1 MDNYIV
7 RTTEDLLSDDIYGE
21 VFFDCTE
28 KIIPAILDRAMRR
41 ITAFNVS
48 EENPYYTSYEG
59 ILYSKDGKK
68 VIKSP
73 AKKSGSVKLHDGT
86 EDICENAF
94 AFSDIQS
101 VTFPDSLK
109 RIERSAFDSCYALT
123 EIDFGNG
130 IEHLG
135 ENEDGY
141 IFNSCDSLEVLRFP
155 KQLKSIGKSAFAN
168 SGVRA
173 IAFNEGLESIATRAF
188 YGSHLEKVELPASLK
203 NCGSLCFST
212 VQRVIFNGDTLP
224 KGFISA
230 ITLDEFDSNDG
241 VEAVKVYLKDIP
253 SNARNICKD
262 LQRLSNVKE
271 VKVDRLNRLYIIPSW
286 NKINKVCLTSKE
298 YMGFSNLTDMPDIKE
313 IDIEDNPYFKSI
325 DGMIYTKDGESL
337 VLCPSG
343 RTKKVVIA
351 DGTKSI
357 ETSAFKDSKVKSVI
371 CPDSLQNICCL
382 AFNECPKLQHVDF
395 GKGITILGGMQRP
408 VFHKCDS
415 LKNVEFPSQI
425 KYIGKNLF
433 SRCFNLSKIIFHE
446 GLERIGPN
454 AFSSCKNVDTVKFPA
469 SLTYV
474 GDGNFQQVSHFVFKK
489 DRLPKNFLRA
499 VTTFEEFVYGTRN
512 IFEVDTPNIKFYI
525 PSYMNSPD
533 IAKADFYMS
542 SYNIDYEYAASLL
555 NVASHYGQKE
565 DIALKMYIHFAKN
578 GITIPAELSLFLS
591 MSGSGIAKRLAG
603 DKNRI
608 NEFVWMLKSKFV
620 NDNDL
625 QWILNGIRD
634 DAVLTAYALDAIK
647 ERKTEDF
654 HI

>member
-1 MDNYIV
+1 MPKKERKNDMNTKVIPKAAYNNGLQKTCQDGVVFTMSASWKKSMSVDIRPDIDTLVFSREFRAYNLMDEDKVFPNIKKICIENGV
-7 RTTEDLLSDDIYGE
+7 REIKIKNSTFPNVEQVVSESSSFASGEMLIETAGLYNQYMLINAFVKNPTDVLNLTDITFIADHALDG
-21 VFFDCTE
+21 CLARIK
-28 KIIPAILDRAMRR
+28 KIDE
-41 ITAFNVS
+41 NVS
-48 EENPYYTSYEG
+48 VVSDAFKRYFEWNQPYV
-59 ILYSKDGKK
+59 DG
-68 VIKSP
+68 
-73 AKKSGSVKLHDGT
+73 VKM
-86 EDICENAF
+86 
-94 AFSDIQS
+94 
-101 VTFPDSLK
+101 VDSL
-109 RIERSAFDSCYALT
+109 IIDVDSTA
-123 EIDFGNG
+123 
-130 IEHLG
+130 
-135 ENEDGY
+135 
-141 IFNSCDSLEVLRFP
+141 EV
-155 KQLKSIGKSAFAN
+155 
-168 SGVRA
+168 
-173 IAFNEGLESIATRAF
+173 
-188 YGSHLEKVELPASLK
+188 
-203 NCGSLCFST
+203 
-212 VQRVIFNGDTLP
+212 
-224 KGFISA
+224 
-230 ITLDEFDSNDG
+230 IT
-241 VEAVKVYLKDIP
+241 IP

-262 LQRLSNVKE
+262 LQKLDNVKE

-298 YMGFSNLTDMPDIKE
+298 YMGFSNLPDMPDIKE

-325 DGMIYTKDGESL
+325 DGIIYTKDGESL

-415 LKNVEFPSQI
+415 LKTIEFPSQI
-425 KYIGKNLF
+425 KYIGENLF

-446 GLERIGPN
+446 GLEKIGSN

-469 SLTYV
+469 SWTYV
-474 GDGNFQQVSHFVFKK
+474 GDGNFQQVNHFVFKK

-499 VTTFEEFVYGTRN
+499 VTTFEEFVYGARN
-512 IFEVDTPNIKFYI
+512 IFEVDTPHVKFYM
-525 PSYMNSPD
+525 PSYMDSPD

-542 SYNIDYEYAASLL
+542 SYDMDYEYAASLFDM
-555 NVASHYGQKE
+555 ASHHGQKE

-578 GITIPAELSLFLS
+578 GIAIPAELSLFMS
-591 MSGSGIAKRLAG
+591 MYGCDIAKRLAD
-603 DKNRI
+603 DKNRL
-608 NEFVWMLKSKFV
+608 NEFGWILKSKFV
-620 NDNDL
+620 SDDNL
-625 QWILNGIRD
+625 QLILNRIRN

>member
-1 MDNYIV
+1 MNTEVIPKAAYSNGLQETGQDGVVFTMPASRKKLMSVDIRPDIDTLVFSRQFIAYNLMDENKVFPNIRKIYIENGV
-7 RTTEDLLSDDIYGE
+7 RGI
-21 VFFDCTE
+21 
-28 KIIPAILDRAMRR
+28 KIKNSTFP
-41 ITAFNVS
+41 NVEQVVS
-48 EENPYYTSYEG
+48 ESSSFASGEMLIEVGLYNQYTLINTFIKKPTDVLNLADITFIADHTLDGCLARIKKIDENISVVSDAFKRYFKWNQPYV
-59 ILYSKDGKK
+59 DG
-68 VIKSP
+68 
-73 AKKSGSVKLHDGT
+73 VKM
-86 EDICENAF
+86 I
-94 AFSDIQS
+94 
-101 VTFPDSLK
+101 DSL
-109 RIERSAFDSCYALT
+109 IIDIDSTA
-123 EIDFGNG
+123 
-130 IEHLG
+130 
-135 ENEDGY
+135 
-141 IFNSCDSLEVLRFP
+141 EV
-155 KQLKSIGKSAFAN
+155 
-168 SGVRA
+168 
-173 IAFNEGLESIATRAF
+173 
-188 YGSHLEKVELPASLK
+188 
-203 NCGSLCFST
+203 
-212 VQRVIFNGDTLP
+212 
-224 KGFISA
+224 
-230 ITLDEFDSNDG
+230 IT
-241 VEAVKVYLKDIP
+241 IP

-262 LQRLSNVKE
+262 LQKLSNVKD
-271 VKVDRLNRLYIIPSW
+271 VKINRLSRLHIIPSW
-286 NKINKVCLTSKE
+286 NKVNKVCLTSKE
-298 YMGFSNLTDMPDIKE
+298 YMGFSNLPDMPEVKE

-325 DGMIYTKDGESL
+325 DGIIYTKDGESL

-395 GKGITILGGMQRP
+395 GKGITLLGGMQRP

-425 KYIGKNLF
+425 KYIGENLF

-446 GLERIGPN
+446 GLEKIGQN

-499 VTTFEEFVYGTRN
+499 VTTFKEFVYGSRN

-525 PSYMNSPD
+525 PSYMDSPD

-578 GITIPAELSLFLS
+578 GIAIPAELSLFLS
-591 MSGSGIAKRLAG
+591 MSGGGIAKKLAG

>member
-1 MDNYIV
+1 MNTEVIPKAAYSNGLQETGQDGVVFTMPASRKKLMSVDIRPDIDTLVFSRQFIAYNLMDENKVFPNIRKIYIENGV
-7 RTTEDLLSDDIYGE
+7 RGI
-21 VFFDCTE
+21 
-28 KIIPAILDRAMRR
+28 KIKNSTFP
-41 ITAFNVS
+41 NVEQVVS
-48 EENPYYTSYEG
+48 ESSSFASGEMLIEVGLYNQYTLINTFIKKPTDVLNLADITFIADHALDGCLARIKKIDENISVASDAFKRYFKWNQPYV
-59 ILYSKDGKK
+59 DG
-68 VIKSP
+68 
-73 AKKSGSVKLHDGT
+73 VKM
-86 EDICENAF
+86 I
-94 AFSDIQS
+94 
-101 VTFPDSLK
+101 DSL
-109 RIERSAFDSCYALT
+109 IIDIDSTA
-123 EIDFGNG
+123 
-130 IEHLG
+130 
-135 ENEDGY
+135 
-141 IFNSCDSLEVLRFP
+141 EV
-155 KQLKSIGKSAFAN
+155 
-168 SGVRA
+168 
-173 IAFNEGLESIATRAF
+173 
-188 YGSHLEKVELPASLK
+188 
-203 NCGSLCFST
+203 
-212 VQRVIFNGDTLP
+212 
-224 KGFISA
+224 
-230 ITLDEFDSNDG
+230 IT
-241 VEAVKVYLKDIP
+241 IP

-262 LQRLSNVKE
+262 LQKLSNVKD
-271 VKVDRLNRLYIIPSW
+271 VKINRLSRLHIIPSW
-286 NKINKVCLTSKE
+286 NKVNKVCLTSKE
-298 YMGFSNLTDMPDIKE
+298 YMGFSNLPDMPEVKE

-325 DGMIYTKDGESL
+325 DGIIYTKDGESL

-395 GKGITILGGMQRP
+395 GKGITLLGGMQRP

-425 KYIGKNLF
+425 KYIGENLF

-446 GLERIGPN
+446 GLEKIGQN

-499 VTTFEEFVYGTRN
+499 VTTFKEFVYGSRN

-525 PSYMNSPD
+525 PSYMDSPD

-578 GITIPAELSLFLS
+578 GIAIPAELSLFLS
-591 MSGSGIAKRLAG
+591 MSGGGIAKKLAG

>member
-1 MDNYIV
+1 MPKKERKNDMNTKVIAIPKAAYGNGLQENGQDGVVFTMPASRKKSMSVDISPDIDTLVFSREFMTYNLMD
-7 RTTEDLLSDDIYGE
+7 EDKVFPNIKKICIKNGVMKIKIKNSTFPNVERVVSESSSFASGEMLIETGLYGQYTLINAFVKNPTDVLNLTDITFIADHALDG
-21 VFFDCTE
+21 CLARIK
-28 KIIPAILDRAMRR
+28 KIDE
-41 ITAFNVS
+41 NVS
-48 EENPYYTSYEG
+48 VVSDAFKRYFEWNQPYVNG
-59 ILYSKDGKK
+59 
-68 VIKSP
+68 
-73 AKKSGSVKLHDGT
+73 AKMV
-86 EDICENAF
+86 
-94 AFSDIQS
+94 
-101 VTFPDSLK
+101 DSL
-109 RIERSAFDSCYALT
+109 IIDVDSTA
-123 EIDFGNG
+123 
-130 IEHLG
+130 
-135 ENEDGY
+135 
-141 IFNSCDSLEVLRFP
+141 EV
-155 KQLKSIGKSAFAN
+155 
-168 SGVRA
+168 
-173 IAFNEGLESIATRAF
+173 
-188 YGSHLEKVELPASLK
+188 
-203 NCGSLCFST
+203 
-212 VQRVIFNGDTLP
+212 
-224 KGFISA
+224 
-230 ITLDEFDSNDG
+230 IT
-241 VEAVKVYLKDIP
+241 IP

-298 YMGFSNLTDMPDIKE
+298 YLGFSNLTDMPDIKE

-499 VTTFEEFVYGTRN
+499 VTTFEN
-512 IFEVDTPNIKFYI
+512 L
-525 PSYMNSPD
+525 
-533 IAKADFYMS
+533 A
-542 SYNIDYEYAASLL
+542 
-555 NVASHYGQKE
+555 VAS
-565 DIALKMYIHFAKN
+565 
-578 GITIPAELSLFLS
+578 S
-591 MSGSGIAKRLAG
+591 
-603 DKNRI
+603 
-608 NEFVWMLKSKFV
+608 
-620 NDNDL
+620 
-625 QWILNGIRD
+625 
-634 DAVLTAYALDAIK
+634 
-647 ERKTEDF
+647 
-654 HI
+654 